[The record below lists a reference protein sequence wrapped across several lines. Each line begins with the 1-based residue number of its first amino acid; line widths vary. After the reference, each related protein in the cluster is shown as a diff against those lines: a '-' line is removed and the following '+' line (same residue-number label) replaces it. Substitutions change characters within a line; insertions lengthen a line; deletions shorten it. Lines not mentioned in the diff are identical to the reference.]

1 MLSVL
6 CLYIPEGGMEKEM
19 ATQSNILAWRIP
31 WTEEPGRLQSMGFQ
45 DRHAWATN
53 THTKGEAEGRVE
65 FGLRQGPN
73 SICTADLS
81 LLWILM
87 WKGPA
92 NITPQRLYLGSFNRV
107 HGSTVSPRA
116 PPGNTHQWLA
126 RPSAPLL
133 FHLPTIGIARLS
145 SQKLISGS
153 KSKQTQLF
161 DLLSF

>member
-1 MLSVL
+1 MLVYSWRRSGEGNGNPVQHS
-6 CLYIPEGGMEKEM
+6 CLENPMDRGAWQ
-19 ATQSNILAWRIP
+19 ATVYGIA
-31 WTEEPGRLQSMGFQ
+31 RL
-45 DRHAWATN
+45 RHDWATN
-53 THTKGEAEGRVE
+53 THTKGGAEGRVE
-65 FGLRQGPN
+65 FGLQQGPN

-133 FHLPTIGIARLS
+133 FHLRTIGIARLS